1 MASSEIVEESQTDT
15 IITKETLRA
24 IHEQQLLDGE
34 NNDDNTL
41 LFIKA
46 MGGMDIIL
54 DKIFQNESFT
64 LQQEEMDRMYQI
76 MSTPSIYQIQKK
88 NEQNMKIAL
97 VQIPTQ
103 HKENDDKVYF
113 VMDESDTYLL
123 SIFGEKYANIILN
136 TIHNKCMLMFM
147 LLWFMVDVIWRLVS
161 NGTSL
166 WFWIHRIIVYTF
178 LIIPFT
184 FIALSVNR
192 KAFKSS
198 LKTTDFWLKNIYFII
213 LLVCSYWMYLNGA
226 VYPILAAVGYTLVII
241 WCMILMVIISSF
253 DGFHGKRIQKI
264 AISAT
269 VGIISLYLSISY
281 QFISYT
287 NSDDSIIH
295 IYGNFGFS
303 IISMMTTSVEVPAI
317 FFLKQSILTYIRK
330 EKSVTIISRP
340 FLIWTNTTKI
350 TSKLSEVIENELMDD
365 NEDHK
370 EMEILEIKANQMYIK
385 KEQNE
390 DLSISRN
397 IDNM

>member
-1 MASSEIVEESQTDT
+1 MASSEMVEDT
-15 IITKETLRA
+15 IVTKETLRA
-24 IHEQQLLDGE
+24 IHKQQLLDGE

-41 LFIKA
+41 LFTKA
-46 MGGMDIIL
+46 MGGIDIIL
-54 DKIFQNESFT
+54 NKIFQNESFT
-64 LQQEEMDRMYQI
+64 LKQEEINRMYQI
-76 MSTPSIYQIQKK
+76 MSTPSIYQIQEKY
-88 NEQNMKIAL
+88 EQNTKIAL

-123 SIFGEKYANIILN
+123 SIFGEKYAGIILN
-136 TIHNKCMLMFM
+136 IIHNKLIQIVM
-147 LLWFMVDVIWRLVS
+147 LLWYIIDTIWLFV
-161 NGTSL
+161 NAGSL
-166 WFWIHRIIVYTF
+166 WFSIHRIIAYTF
-178 LIIPFT
+178 IVIPIT

-213 LLVCSYWMYLNGA
+213 FMICSNWMYFDVP
-226 VYPILAAVGYTLVII
+226 VYPILIAIGSILLTICGVIVT
-241 WCMILMVIISSF
+241 VIISSF

-264 AISAT
+264 AISA
-269 VGIISLYLSISY
+269 VGGIACLYGSIYS

-287 NSDDSIIH
+287 NNDHSIIH
-295 IYGNFGFS
+295 IYANFGFS
-303 IISMMTTSVEVPAI
+303 RLSMITTSSQVLAI
-317 FFLKQSILTYIRK
+317 FFLKQSFLTYMRK
-330 EKSVTIISRP
+330 EESVTIISRP
-340 FLIWTNTTKI
+340 LLIWTNTTTI
-350 TSKLSEVIENELMDD
+350 TPKLWKVIENGVMND

>member
-1 MASSEIVEESQTDT
+1 MASQKDT
-15 IITKETLRA
+15 KITKEILRA

-113 VMDESDTYLL
+113 VMNEYDTYLL
-123 SIFGEKYANIILN
+123 STFGEKYANIILN
-136 TIHNKCMLMFM
+136 IIHNKFMQIVMF
-147 LLWFMVDVIWRLVS
+147 LWYMVDVIWVFVI
-161 NGTSL
+161 GGVSL
-166 WFWIHRIIVYTF
+166 WFHIHRIIMYTF

-184 FIALSVNR
+184 FIALCVNR

-198 LKTTDFWLKNIYFII
+198 LKTTDFRLKNIYFII
-213 LLVCSYWMYLNGA
+213 YMVCNNWVSFNVH
-226 VYPILAAVGYTLVII
+226 VYPILATLGATLIGIWGVIV
-241 WCMILMVIISSF
+241 MVIISSF

-264 AISAT
+264 AISA
-269 VGIISLYLSISY
+269 VGAIICLYLSIY
-281 QFISYT
+281 FQFISYT
-287 NSDDSIIH
+287 NGDDSIIH

-303 IISMMTTSVEVPAI
+303 RLSMITTSSQVLAI

-370 EMEILEIKANQMYIK
+370 EMEIPEIKPNQTCTK
-385 KEQNE
+385 KEQND
-390 DLSISRN
+390 DLSISVN
-397 IDNM
+397 VDNM